1 MHDIVSDSLNT
12 SYDLILSRQ
21 TTQHLK
27 TADVLKVVQ
36 NFITSGSKY
45 LLTSNYPEIKVRENT
60 KKKQLRKFKN
70 LVDKMYTLRTTFI
83 YRIVI

>member
-1 MHDIVSDSLNT
+1 MHDIVTDSLNT
-12 SYDLILSRQ
+12 SYDLILSRH

-27 TADVLKVVQ
+27 TVDVLKVVQ

-60 KKKQLRKFKN
+60 KKKQQKKFKN
-70 LVDKMYTLRTTFI
+70 LVEKMYHPSDNFYI
-83 YRIVI
+83 

>member
-1 MHDIVSDSLNT
+1 MTDSLNT
-12 SYDLILSRQ
+12 SYDLILSRH

-70 LVDKMYTLRTTFI
+70 LVEKMYPPSDNFYI
-83 YRIVI
+83 

>member
-1 MHDIVSDSLNT
+1 MTDSLNT
-12 SYDLILSRQ
+12 SYDLILSRH

-27 TADVLKVVQ
+27 TVDVLKVVQ

-70 LVDKMYTLRTTFI
+70 LVEKNYPSSDNFYI
-83 YRIVI
+83 